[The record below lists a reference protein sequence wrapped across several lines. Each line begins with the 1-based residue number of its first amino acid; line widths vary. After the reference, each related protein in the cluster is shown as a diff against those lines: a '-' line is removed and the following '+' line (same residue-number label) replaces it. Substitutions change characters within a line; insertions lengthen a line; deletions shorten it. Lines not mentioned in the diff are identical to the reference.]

1 MTEDE
6 SNSRWEP
13 HDSSPFSESQ
23 PEPAQQPPPPAPDGG
38 YGWVVTACVAIVNGH
53 SWGINAAYSVFLA
66 HYLANET
73 FSGATHL
80 EYAFVGS
87 LSIGCTLLISP
98 LATISVR
105 EFGTRPTMLF
115 GALLQSVS
123 LIGASLST
131 KMWHLFLSQG
141 ALFGIGMGL
150 LFLPSYGIIA
160 QWFTKRR
167 ALANGFAIAGAGIG
181 GLIYSLGSG
190 AMIRNLGLD
199 WAFRILSIITFVI
212 NAACTLLIRT
222 RYEATGS
229 RQLAFD
235 SSLLKR
241 VEYLLILAFG
251 SFSMLGYFVLI
262 FTLANYAN
270 EIGLDASQAA
280 VIPALLMLGQAL
292 GRPVIGY
299 FSDTIGPINM
309 ATSMTLL
316 IGVFALTIWVNAKA
330 YGVLVFFALIEG
342 TVAGAFWVTVAP
354 VMVEVIGLENLP
366 SGLTLLW
373 LALVLPSTFSEPIA
387 LEIVVRTGNYI
398 GAQLFTGLVFIAAAI
413 CMGLLRGWKIGQA
426 KGNAEASADSTQRV
440 RYEKQHG
447 YPRAFIHDCFKWQN
461 V

>member
-1 MTEDE
+1 MTEGE

-23 PEPAQQPPPPAPDGG
+23 PEPVQQPPPPAPDGG

-73 FSGATHL
+73 FSGATNL

-160 QWFTKRR
+160 QC
-167 ALANGFAIAGAGIG
+167 
-181 GLIYSLGSG
+181 
-190 AMIRNLGLD
+190 
-199 WAFRILSIITFVI
+199 IITFVI

-270 EIGLDASQAA
+270 EIGLDAPQAA

-316 IGVFALTIWVNAKA
+316 IGVFALTIWVNAKT

-354 VMVEVIGLENLP
+354 AMVEVIGLENLP

-447 YPRAFIHDCFKWQN
+447 YPRAFIYDCFKWQN

>member
-1 MTEDE
+1 MAEDK
-6 SNSRWEP
+6 SNSRWEL
-13 HDSSPFSESQ
+13 HDSSPFYESQ
-23 PEPAQQPPPPAPDGG
+23 PEPVQQPLPPAPDGC

-87 LSIGCTLLISP
+87 LSIGCTFLISP
-98 LATISVR
+98 LATICVR

-123 LIGASLST
+123 LICASLST

-167 ALANGFAIAGAGIG
+167 ALANGVAIAGAGIG

-190 AMIRNLGLD
+190 AMIRKLGLD

-212 NAACTLLIRT
+212 NAACILLIRA
-222 RYEATGS
+222 RYEAIGS

-235 SSLLKR
+235 TSLLKR

-309 ATSMTLL
+309 ATLMTLL
-316 IGVFALTIWVNAKA
+316 IGVFSLTIWVNAKT
-330 YGVLVFFALIEG
+330 YGVLIFFALIEG

-373 LALVLPSTFSEPIA
+373 LTLVLPSTFSEPIA
-387 LEIVVRTGNYI
+387 LQTVVGTGNYI

-426 KGNAEASADSTQRV
+426 KGNAEASADTTKRV
-440 RYEKQHG
+440 RYEKHG
-447 YPRAFIHDCFKWQN
+447 YTRAFIYDCFKWKN